1 MKNATALLLFGLVLA
16 MPVTSLGQSI
26 PPATLPANSA
36 ARLLDPRK
44 LWSLQQKI
52 SAMQSRTRKIPGP
65 IAAPLVTSGVGVS
78 SKVYR
83 FASVDYPGADL
94 SIIFGSNGK
103 VDIGI
108 FTFNSNQS
116 RLSFTHSGIKY
127 QIFKVPG
134 LAYATPEGINS
145 LGVMAGYFL
154 DPSFF
159 RHGFIDNAGTV
170 TTVDYPG
177 STETILLGINDA
189 GDVVGSWND
198 AAGYSY
204 AFVQIGGV
212 FSTIDYPGAT
222 YTQVQG
228 INSLGQVVGDESDG
242 STSRGFIWSNG
253 AFTSL
258 DFPGAASTFPT
269 SINDAGKVAG
279 FYTDAAFAA
288 HGFLYQNSF
297 TTVDVVGAIET
308 YPYHID
314 NYDRLYGAYRDTQY
328 EFHGFSAH

>member
-36 ARLLDPRK
+36 ARLLEPRK
-44 LWSLQQKI
+44 FWSLQQKI
-52 SAMQSRTRKIPGP
+52 SALQSRTRKIPGP

-94 SIIFGSNGK
+94 SIIFGSNGE

-177 STETILLGINDA
+177 SAETILLGINDA

-198 AAGYSY
+198 A
-204 AFVQIGGV
+204 
-212 FSTIDYPGAT
+212 
-222 YTQVQG
+222 
-228 INSLGQVVGDESDG
+228 
-242 STSRGFIWSNG
+242 
-253 AFTSL
+253 
-258 DFPGAASTFPT
+258 
-269 SINDAGKVAG
+269 GKVAG
-279 FYTDAAFAA
+279 YYTDAAFAA

-314 NYDRLYGAYRDTQY
+314 NYDRLYGAYRDTQ
-328 EFHGFSAH
+328 

>member
-52 SAMQSRTRKIPGP
+52 SALQSRTRKIPGP

-127 QIFKVPG
+127 KIFKVPD

-189 GDVVGSWND
+189 GD
-198 AAGYSY
+198 
-204 AFVQIGGV
+204 
-212 FSTIDYPGAT
+212 
-222 YTQVQG
+222 
-228 INSLGQVVGDESDG
+228 ESDG
-242 STSRGFIWSNG
+242 STSHGFIWSNG

-308 YPYHID
+308 YPYHIE